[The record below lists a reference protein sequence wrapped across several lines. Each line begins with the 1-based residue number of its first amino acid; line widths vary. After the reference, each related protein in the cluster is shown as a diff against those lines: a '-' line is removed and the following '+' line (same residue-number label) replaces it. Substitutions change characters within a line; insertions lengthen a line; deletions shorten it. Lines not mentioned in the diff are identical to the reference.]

1 MISTIAKTD
10 TMQLFPARKLERYS
24 AVAPDYLEI
33 FAMEF
38 SESAAFAPTS
48 AGCLEPSHGPLANEI
63 AFGQRVE
70 KLDLKSE

>member
-1 MISTIAKTD
+1 
-10 TMQLFPARKLERYS
+10 
-24 AVAPDYLEI
+24 
-33 FAMEF
+33 MEF

-70 KLDLKSE
+70 KLENSRQNDEHAKKGRKRDAGGGEH